1 MAGTAFANSNPN
13 GQGLQHNNDVV
24 LLRLSLNEPGLYLIF
39 GRVVIRN
46 DDGDAQAASARS
58 TVKDGADLVDRTD
71 VRIPGGQGTQALHL
85 QGTARVNPGTTEI
98 VDIRCS
104 TFRGFA
110 SQSSL
115 LALQIDRLRV

>member
-1 MAGTAFANSNPN
+1 MAGSAFVSSDANGS
-13 GQGLQHNNDVV
+13 GLQNNNDVV
-24 LLRLSLNEPGLYLIF
+24 LIRLGLAELGEYVIF

-46 DDGDAQAASARS
+46 DDGDPQGVSARS
-58 TVKDGADLVDRTD
+58 TTRDGANLVDSVN
-71 VRIPGGQGTQALHL
+71 VRMPGESSQTIHL
-85 QGTARVNPGTTEI
+85 QGTARVDAGPEI

-115 LALQIDRLRV
+115 FAIHVDRLRFD